1 MDKEYKKQ
9 RVVCLFLSFLLC
21 FTPIVSALNVIFNL
35 FLGGISLNTGPLY
48 IIYFVLMV
56 AFLFRNI
63 RYVPKK
69 LFCALVFFFV
79 SYFGTILFFPQN
91 VEYMWTTADDL
102 LTNPTYIL
110 LFFLVSGFIASFY
123 LKDMELFISIFE
135 KFSAVTVALLAIRF
149 FMGFIIG
156 STMPE
161 YMTFSYNLLLP
172 TTFVL
177 LLCIKEFKVYRAV
190 IAVLGVGLILVAGCR
205 GALLGAV
212 IAPSIYIFFFGK
224 LNKKIKYRITIL
236 LVVLLLTVLFFYD
249 PILQAVSSKLTG
261 IGLNSRT
268 LKMLLNSSITDDSGR
283 GEIFQNAM
291 SQVGLL
297 GHGLWGDRVILNG
310 VYPHN
315 IIAEILVDYGWIL
328 GSGILILLMCI
339 ILRGLYKA
347 NVLMSIAL
355 CSLLSTGIVKLLL
368 SGSFVNQEPAFYVL
382 IGLCVNSYS
391 NSCIKRKD
399 D

>member
-21 FTPIVSALNVIFNL
+21 FTPIVSSLNVIFNV
-35 FLGGISLNTGPLY
+35 FLGGISLNTGLLY

-56 AFLFRNI
+56 AFLFGNI
-63 RYVPKK
+63 RYIPKK
-69 LFCALVFFFV
+69 LLCALMFFFV
-79 SYFGTILFFPQN
+79 SYFGTVLFFPQN
-91 VEYMWTTADDL
+91 VRYMWTTTDDVL
-102 LTNPTYIL
+102 NNPTYIL
-110 LFFLVSGFIASFY
+110 LFFAISGFVASFY

-135 KFSAVTVALLAIRF
+135 KLSVVSVTLLAIRF
-149 FMGFIIG
+149 FMVFII
-156 STMPE
+156 SSIVPE

-177 LLCIKEFKVYRAV
+177 LLCIKEFKVYRASV
-190 IAVLGVGLILVAGCR
+190 AILGIGLIFVAGCR

-212 IAPSIYIFFFGK
+212 ISPLIYIFFFVLFDK
-224 LNKKIKYRITIL
+224 NIKYRVTIL
-236 LVVLLLTVLFFYD
+236 LVALVFIVLFFYD
-249 PILQAVSSKLTG
+249 PILKLVSSKLMG

-268 LKMLLNSSITDDSGR
+268 LEKLQNSSIMDDSGR
-283 GEIFQNAM
+283 GSILQNTM
-291 SQVGLL
+291 SQVDLL

-310 VYPHN
+310 RYPHN
-315 IIAEILVDYGWIL
+315 IIAEILIDYGWIL
-328 GSGILILLMCI
+328 GSGILILLICI
-339 ILRGLYKA
+339 ILRGLHKA
-347 NVLMSIAL
+347 NVLMSIVL

-382 IGLCVNSYS
+382 IGLCVNSYT
-391 NSCIKRKD
+391 NSCIKKD